1 MAYVLYCIILF
12 LVYSDVSNNAIVWL
26 PSNAFVNLTF
36 LHTLILSYNQL
47 RCVQRDTFA
56 GLNHLRVL

>member
-1 MAYVLYCIILF
+1 MH
-12 LVYSDVSNNAIVWL
+12 SDVSNNAIVWL

>member
-1 MAYVLYCIILF
+1 MYYWII
-12 LVYSDVSNNAIVWL
+12 VGIHSDVSNNAIVWL